1 MSVTREIETHIP
13 SLRRFA
19 RALCHD
25 VHLAD
30 DLVQDTLERALTRLF
45 QWRRGSNLRA
55 WLFTILRNQFLN
67 GRSTRYAPPPTLAA
81 EQWDALLTHL
91 PDQTARL
98 EAMDLMRALDRLTEE
113 QRETILLVGLEG
125 FSYDE
130 AARILDVPQ
139 GTVMSRLSRGREA
152 LRQLMDRNGPPKLRE
167 VSSNDS

>member
-55 WLFTILRNQFLN
+55 
-67 GRSTRYAPPPTLAA
+67 
-81 EQWDALLTHL
+81 
-91 PDQTARL
+91 
-98 EAMDLMRALDRLTEE
+98 
-113 QRETILLVGLEG
+113 
-125 FSYDE
+125 
-130 AARILDVPQ
+130 
-139 GTVMSRLSRGREA
+139 
-152 LRQLMDRNGPPKLRE
+152 
-167 VSSNDS
+167 